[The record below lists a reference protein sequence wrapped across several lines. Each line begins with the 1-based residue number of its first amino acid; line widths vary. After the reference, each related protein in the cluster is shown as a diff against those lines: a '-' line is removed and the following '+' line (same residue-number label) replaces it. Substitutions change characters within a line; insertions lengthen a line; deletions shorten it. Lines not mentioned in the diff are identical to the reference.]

1 MGPVVSERGLKRRL
15 LRSIQEFV
23 VLPLEN
29 MRSGVIQAETSALRL
44 LLLDVVLLQAGG
56 ELLVQGRA
64 QNQIAGHLYRQQ
76 LSSVLVR
83 H

>member
-56 ELLVQGRA
+56 ELLVQRRA